1 MFLERIRRAIVDSGR
16 GRQVATALNEMM
28 GGSPVT
34 CKSAPRC
41 FHLELENK
49 PHARCPSCAFLSDTK
64 L

>member
-16 GRQVATALNEMM
+16 GRQV
-28 GGSPVT
+28 
-34 CKSAPRC
+34 SAPRC